1 MRDIIKF
8 IIAVSVS
15 IALWATI
22 AFWLV
27 YIFVKPAID
36 DVAYMR
42 GEFQKYS
49 FKCEQ

>member
-1 MRDIIKF
+1 MRDTIRF
-8 IIAVSVS
+8 IIAVSIS
-15 IALWATI
+15 IAIWAMI

-27 YIFVKPAID
+27 YIFVKPAIE

-42 GEFQKYS
+42 QELQNYS